1 MTSWI
6 VWLNCLRSLK
16 KIIINLVLFFVI
28 SFGTTVAQIA
38 DSTVQDS
45 TLLPKSPSITMD
57 TINNDGIYIPTKDPM
72 TAVWKSAVLPGWGQ
86 YYNESYLKIPVIW
99 GVLGWCI
106 YNYVV
111 NDQNYTDYRTL
122 YIQSSFSI
130 ESYRRLRDFYRDQ
143 RDLFVIY
150 MGITYLANL
159 IDAYVDASLFDFDVS
174 EDFNTGSKM
183 LNLKIK
189 F

>member
-1 MTSWI
+1 M
-6 VWLNCLRSLK
+6 LNCLRSLK
-16 KIIINLVLFFVI
+16 KIIINLIVVLTLFC
-28 SFGTTVAQIA
+28 GTIVAQSP
-38 DSTVQDS
+38 DSTQQDS
-45 TLLPKSPSITMD
+45 IPATGPTGITMD
-57 TINNDGIYIPTKDPM
+57 TVNNEGVYIPTKDPM

-86 YYNESYLKIPVIW
+86 YYNEAYWKIPVIW
-99 GVLGWCI
+99 GVLGWCV

-111 NDQNYTDYRTL
+111 NDNNYTDYRTL
-122 YIQSSFSI
+122 YMQSSFSI

-159 IDAYVDASLFDFDVS
+159 LDAYVDASLFDFDVS

>member
-1 MTSWI
+1 M
-6 VWLNCLRSLK
+6 LNCLRSLK
-16 KIIINLVLFFVI
+16 KIIINLTFVLIFFCGQI
-28 SFGTTVAQIA
+28 LAQNP
-38 DSTVQDS
+38 DSRKQDS
-45 TLLPKSPSITMD
+45 IPAATPAGITMD
-57 TINNDGIYIPTKDPM
+57 TVNSPDVYVPTKDPM

-86 YYNESYLKIPVIW
+86 YYNESYWKMPVIW

-111 NDQNYTDYRTL
+111 NDNNYTDYRAL

-159 IDAYVDASLFDFDVS
+159 LDAYVDASLFDFDVS

>member
-1 MTSWI
+1 M
-6 VWLNCLRSLK
+6 NCLRLLK
-16 KIIINLVLFFVI
+16 KIITKLVAVFILLCVPI
-28 SFGTTVAQIA
+28 VAQTP
-38 DSTVQDS
+38 DSTQQDS
-45 TLLPKSPSITMD
+45 IPATGPSGITMD
-57 TINNDGIYIPTKDPM
+57 TIKTSDVYIPTKDPM

-86 YYNESYLKIPVIW
+86 YYNESYWKVPVVW
-99 GVLGWCI
+99 GILGWCV

-111 NDQNYTDYRTL
+111 NDNNYTDYRTL

-159 IDAYVDASLFDFDVS
+159 LDAYVDASLFDFDVS

-183 LNLKIK
+183 LNLKFK